1 MNIEHLLNKGFFPK
15 ELPPSFFTELFG
27 NDYTQISAL
36 VDSTQASFLST
47 LLQTVNVMA
56 GLTDPEKAEERVRLK
71 QIFRNRLNFSDC
83 SQYNIP
89 KSGIARK
96 GIKIPNPIHQGKL
109 SQSIIDN
116 YPEIEKLFKDSK
128 FSTTKPELETEQ
140 EQGKRSVKH
149 NDFSYFKESGIIN
162 SFKYAVQLKTDIAK
176 FYPSIYTHSVPW
188 VTFGGKDK
196 YKKNRT
202 LNDSDVLKVR
212 NIYGDDIDNRLM
224 WCQNQQT
231 MGIPIGPDTS
241 FIIAE
246 IIACHLDKHLEKKLK
261 SKKID
266 FLGYRYYDDYAL
278 YFNSELD
285 AQIGLS
291 ELKKILNDFE
301 LKINDEKTEISRTQ
315 DELEKPW
322 ALAIKSFYFRPSENG
337 QKDDIWN
344 YFAIA
349 FRYAQENPKDSV
361 LKLAL
366 NKFNFVRIEEDNWDY
381 FESLLFRLGLIE
393 TSSLN
398 KIAKLLVTYKTLVSK
413 KRLKEFCFEIIK
425 RNYENQHDY
434 ELTWSLWLLNE
445 FKIQPTKGIFEMIFN
460 SKSATASIIGLDLY
474 KQNNRI
480 KSFDFSSIIELAT
493 TENLNNKEWL
503 LVYEAI
509 YKDWIPSLTKSVIQ
523 EHFFFNIL
531 ESRNIHFYDN
541 LRKLEPLKVE
551 RSYLKKIEAKL
562 KHITN
567 YISKNNFSNTELKN
581 ELIELSENLNLTDLT
596 QTTNRE
602 EIQKKLTDSDLKIKE
617 LIDKIEVVRLE
628 LTQFEKKKPYFVVG
642 KRLEELSELT
652 TKEIEAEAK
661 QNKGL
666 LFDPT
671 YE

>member
-27 NDYTQISAL
+27 YDYTNILAEVNLTEIS
-36 VDSTQASFLST
+36 SLST
-47 LLQTVNVMA
+47 LLQTINAMTT
-56 GLTDPEKAEERVRLK
+56 LSDPEKAEERVRLK
-71 QIFRNRLNFSDC
+71 QIFKNRLNFSDC
-83 SQYNIP
+83 TQYNIP

-96 GIKIPNPIHQGKL
+96 EIKIPNPIHQGKL
-109 SQSIIDN
+109 SKSIIDN
-116 YPEIEKLFKDSK
+116 YSEIIKLFNDSN
-128 FSTTKPELETEQ
+128 FSTTKPELETEL
-140 EQGKRSVKH
+140 EQGKRAVKH
-149 NDFSYFKESGIIN
+149 NDFSFFKESGIIN

-176 FYPSIYTHSVPW
+176 FYPSIYTHSIPW

-202 LNDSDVLKVR
+202 LNNSDALKVR
-212 NIYGDDIDNRLM
+212 DIYGDDIDDRLM

-246 IIACHLDKHLEKKLK
+246 IVACHLDKHLEKKLK

-291 ELKKILNDFE
+291 ELKKILNNFE

-344 YFAIA
+344 YFSIA
-349 FRYAQENPKDSV
+349 FRYAQENPKESV

-366 NKFNFVRIEEDNWDY
+366 NKFNFVRIQDDNWNY

-398 KIAKLLVTYKTLVSK
+398 KIAKLLVTYKKIVSK

-434 ELTWSLWLLNE
+434 ELTWALWILNE
-445 FKIQPTKGIFEMIFN
+445 FKTQPTKGIYEMIFN
-460 SKSATASIIGLDLY
+460 SKSVTSIIIGLDLY

-480 KSFDFSSIIELAT
+480 KSFDFSSVTELVT

-503 LVYEAI
+503 LVYETI
-509 YKDWIPSLTKSVIQ
+509 YKDWIPSLSKSIIKD
-523 EHFFFNIL
+523 HFFFNIL
-531 ESRNIHFYDN
+531 ESRNIYFYDN

-551 RSYLKKIEAKL
+551 KSYLKKIELKL

-567 YISKNNFSNTELKN
+567 YISKNDFSNTELKS
-581 ELIELSENLNLTDLT
+581 ELIELSENLSLSDLT
-596 QTTNRE
+596 QSTNRE
-602 EIQKKLTDSDLKIKE
+602 EIQKKLTDSDSKIKE
-617 LIDKIEVVRLE
+617 LIDKIEVVKLE
-628 LTQFEKKKPYFVVG
+628 LTQFEKKKPYSVIG
-642 KRLEELSELT
+642 RRLEELFELT
-652 TKEIEAEAK
+652 TKEIEAETE

>member
-1 MNIEHLLNKGFFPK
+1 MNIEHLLNKGYFPK

-27 NDYTQISAL
+27 NDYTSISAL
-36 VDSTQASFLST
+36 AESTKDASLTS
-47 LLQTVNVMA
+47 LQNSVNA
-56 GLTDPEKAEERVRLK
+56 ITELTSAEKAEKKVRLK
-71 QIFRNRLNFSDC
+71 QIFKNRLNYSDC
-83 SQYNIP
+83 AQFNIP

-96 GIKIPNPIHQGKL
+96 IIKIPNPIHQGKL
-109 SQSIIDN
+109 SQAIVGN
-116 YPEIEKLFKDSK
+116 YAEIEKLFNDSSL
-128 FSTTKPELETEQ
+128 STTKPEIETEIAQ
-140 EQGKRSVKH
+140 NKRSVKH
-149 NDFSYFKESGIIN
+149 NDFSFFKESGIIN

-196 YKKNRT
+196 YKKNRA
-202 LNDSDVLKVR
+202 LNNTDPLKVS

-246 IIACHLDKHLEKKLK
+246 VIACHIDKHLEKKLK
-261 SKKID
+261 SKNID

-278 YFNSELD
+278 YFNSDLD

-291 ELKKILNDFE
+291 ELKKVLNDFE

-315 DELEKPW
+315 SELEKPW
-322 ALAIKSFYFRPSENG
+322 ALDIKSFYFRPSEND

-344 YFAIA
+344 FFSIA
-349 FRYAQENPKDSV
+349 FRHAQENPKDSV

-366 NKFNFVRIEEDNWDY
+366 NKFNFVRIEEENWDY

-398 KIAKLLVTYKTLVSK
+398 KIAKLVITYEKLVSK

-425 RNYENQHDY
+425 RNYENQHDF
-434 ELTWSLWLLNE
+434 ELTWALWILNE
-445 FKIQPTKGIFEMIFN
+445 FKIQPTKEIYEMVFK
-460 SKSATASIIGLDLY
+460 SKSVTGIIVGLDLF
-474 KQNNRI
+474 QRNNRI
-480 KSFDFSSIIELAT
+480 KNFDFSSVTELIT
-493 TENLNNKEWL
+493 TDNLNKKEWL
-503 LVYEAI
+503 LAYETV
-509 YKDWIPSLTKSVIQ
+509 YKDWISTLNKSIIRD
-523 EHFFFNIL
+523 HFFFNIL
-531 ESRNIHFYDN
+531 ESKNIYFYN
-541 LRKLEPLKVE
+541 NTRKLEPLKVE
-551 RSYLKKIEAKL
+551 RSYLKKIEVKL
-562 KHITN
+562 KQITT
-567 YISKNNFSNTELKN
+567 YISKNKFSNTELRS
-581 ELIELSENLNLTDLT
+581 ELIELSENLSLTDLT
-596 QTTNRE
+596 QTTDRK
-602 EIQKKLTDSDLKIKE
+602 EIQKKLSDSDSKIKE
-617 LIDKIEVVRLE
+617 LIDKIEAVKLE
-628 LTQFEKKKPYFVVG
+628 LKKFDKKKPYFVVG

-652 TKEIEAEAK
+652 SKEIEAEAK

>member
-1 MNIEHLLNKGFFPK
+1 MNIEHLLNNGFFPK

-27 NDYTQISAL
+27 NDYNNIYSLVLSTENSSLSAL
-36 VDSTQASFLST
+36 LN
-47 LLQTVNVMA
+47 TVNTMIA
-56 GLTDPEKAEERVRLK
+56 LSDTEKAEERVRLK
-71 QIFRNRLNFSDC
+71 QIFKNRLNYSDC
-83 SQYNIP
+83 TQFNIP
-89 KSGIARK
+89 KIGIARK
-96 GIKIPNPIHQGKL
+96 AIKIPNPIHQGKL
-109 SQSIIDN
+109 SKSIIDN
-116 YPEIEKLFKDSK
+116 YSEIEKLFNDSNL
-128 FSTTKPELETEQ
+128 STTKPQLETES
-140 EQGKRSVKH
+140 EQNKRSVKH
-149 NDFSYFKESGIIN
+149 NDFSYFKELGIIN

-196 YKKNRT
+196 YKRNRA
-202 LNDSDVLKVR
+202 LNNTDDLKVK
-212 NIYGDDIDNRLM
+212 NIYGDDIDDRLM

-301 LKINDEKTEISRTQ
+301 LKINDEKTEISKTQ
-315 DELEKPW
+315 NELEKTW
-322 ALAIKSFYFRPSENG
+322 ALAIKSFYFRPYEND
-337 QKDDIWN
+337 QRNDIWN
-344 YFAIA
+344 YFAIS
-349 FRYAQENPKDSV
+349 FQYAQENPKDSV

-366 NKFNFVRIEEDNWDY
+366 NKFNFVRIEEDNWNY

-398 KIAKLLVTYKTLVSK
+398 KIAKLLITYEKLVSK

-425 RNYENQHDY
+425 RNYENQHDF
-434 ELTWSLWLLNE
+434 ELTWALWILNE
-445 FKIQPTKGIFEMIFN
+445 FKIQPTKEIYEMVFK
-460 SKSATASIIGLDLY
+460 SKSVTGILVGLDLFQ
-474 KQNNRI
+474 QNNRI
-480 KSFDFSSIIELAT
+480 KTFDFSSVIELIT
-493 TENLNNKEWL
+493 TDNLNNKEWL
-503 LVYEAI
+503 LAYEAI
-509 YKDWIPSLTKSVIQ
+509 FKNWIPSLSKSVIRD
-523 EHFFFNIL
+523 HFFFNIL
-531 ESRNIHFYDN
+531 ESRNIYFYDN
-541 LRKLEPLKVE
+541 SRKLEPLKVE
-551 RSYLKKIEAKL
+551 RSYLKKIEVKL
-562 KHITN
+562 KQIIN
-567 YISKNNFSNTELKN
+567 YISRNKFSHTELKN
-581 ELIELSENLNLTDLT
+581 ELTELSKILNLSDLT
-596 QTTNRE
+596 QTSDRE
-602 EIQKKLTDSDLKIKE
+602 EIKKKLSDSDKKIKE
-617 LIDKIEVVRLE
+617 LIDKIEAVKIE
-628 LTQFEKKKPYFVVG
+628 LKNFDKKKPYFVVG

>member
-27 NDYTQISAL
+27 NNYIDILAE
-36 VDSTQASFLST
+36 VDSTETNSLST
-47 LLQTVNVMA
+47 LLQTVNA
-56 GLTDPEKAEERVRLK
+56 LTTLSETEKAEERIRLK
-71 QIFRNRLNFSDC
+71 QIFKNRLNFSDC
-83 SQYNIP
+83 TQYNIP

-109 SQSIIDN
+109 SKSIIDN
-116 YPEIEKLFKDSK
+116 YPEIIKLFNDST
-128 FSTTKPELETEQ
+128 FSTTKPELETEL
-140 EQGKRSVKH
+140 EQGKRAVKH
-149 NDFSYFKESGIIN
+149 NDFSFFKESGIIN

-176 FYPSIYTHSVPW
+176 FYPSIYTHSIPW
-188 VTFGGKDK
+188 VTFGGKSK

-202 LNDSDVLKVR
+202 LNNSDQLKVMD
-212 NIYGDDIDNRLM
+212 IYGEDIDERLT

-246 IIACHLDKHLEKKLK
+246 IVACHLDKHLEKKLK
-261 SKKID
+261 SKNID

-344 YFAIA
+344 YFSIA

-366 NKFNFVRIEEDNWDY
+366 NKFNFVRIQEDNWNY

-398 KIAKLLVTYKTLVSK
+398 KIAKLLVTYKKIVSK

-434 ELTWSLWLLNE
+434 ELTWSLWILNE
-445 FKIQPTKGIFEMIFN
+445 FEIQPTKDIYEMIFN
-460 SKSATASIIGLDLY
+460 SKSVTSIIIGLDLY
-474 KQNNRI
+474 KQNKRI
-480 KSFDFSSIIELAT
+480 KSFDFDSIIELAT

-503 LVYEAI
+503 LVYEVI
-509 YKDWIPSLTKSVIQ
+509 YKDWIPTLNKSIIRD
-523 EHFFFNIL
+523 HFFFNIL
-531 ESRNIHFYDN
+531 ESRNIYFYDN

-551 RSYLKKIEAKL
+551 KSYLKKIELKL
-562 KHITN
+562 KYITN
-567 YISKNNFSNTELKN
+567 YISKNDFSNTELKS
-581 ELIELSENLNLTDLT
+581 ELIELSENLNLSDLT
-596 QTTNRE
+596 QATDRE
-602 EIQKKLTDSDLKIKE
+602 EIQKKLTDSDSKIKE
-617 LIDKIEVVRLE
+617 LIDKIEVVKLE
-628 LTQFEKKKPYFVVG
+628 LTQFEKKKPYTVISR
-642 KRLEELSELT
+642 RLEELFELT
-652 TKEIEAEAK
+652 TKEIEAEAE

>member
-1 MNIEHLLNKGFFPK
+1 MNIKHLLNKGYFPK

-27 NDYTQISAL
+27 NDFSNISAL
-36 VDSTQASFLST
+36 ADSTKNASLTALQNSVNTMTGLSR
-47 LLQTVNVMA
+47 
-56 GLTDPEKAEERVRLK
+56 PEKTEKKVRLK
-71 QIFRNRLNFSDC
+71 QIFKNRLNYSDC
-83 SQYNIP
+83 SQFNIP

-96 GIKIPNPIHQGKL
+96 IIKIPNPIHQGKL
-109 SQSIIDN
+109 SQAIVDN
-116 YPEIEKLFKDSK
+116 YTEIAKLFNDSNL
-128 FSTTKPELETEQ
+128 STTKPQIETEI
-140 EQGKRSVKH
+140 EQNKRSVKH
-149 NDFSYFKESGIIN
+149 NDFSFFKESGIIN

-196 YKKNRT
+196 YKRNRALSNT
-202 LNDSDVLKVR
+202 DPLKVN
-212 NIYGDDIDNRLM
+212 NIYGNDIDDRLM

-246 IIACHLDKHLEKKLK
+246 VIACHIDKHLEKKLK

-315 DELEKPW
+315 SELEKPW
-322 ALAIKSFYFRPSENG
+322 ALDIKSFYFRPSEND

-344 YFAIA
+344 FFSIA
-349 FRYAQENPKDSV
+349 FRHAQENPKDSV

-366 NKFNFVRIEEDNWDY
+366 NKFNFVRIEEENWDY

-398 KIAKLLVTYKTLVSK
+398 KIAKLLITYEKLVSK

-425 RNYENQHDY
+425 RNYENQHDF
-434 ELTWSLWLLNE
+434 ELTWSLWILNE
-445 FKIQPTKGIFEMIFN
+445 FKIQPTKDIYEMVFK
-460 SKSATASIIGLDLY
+460 SKSVTGIIVGLDLFQ
-474 KQNNRI
+474 QNNRI
-480 KSFDFSSIIELAT
+480 KNFDFTSV
-493 TENLNNKEWL
+493 TEMINTDNLNNKEWL
-503 LVYEAI
+503 LAYETV
-509 YKDWIPSLTKSVIQ
+509 YKDWIPTLSKSIIQ
-523 EHFFFNIL
+523 DHFFFNIL
-531 ESRNIHFYDN
+531 ESRNIYFYN
-541 LRKLEPLKVE
+541 NSRKLEPLKVE
-551 RSYLKKIEAKL
+551 RSYLKKIETKL
-562 KHITN
+562 KQITT
-567 YISKNNFSNTELKN
+567 YISKNKFSNTELKS

-596 QTTNRE
+596 QTTDRK
-602 EIQKKLTDSDLKIKE
+602 EIQKKLSDSDSKIKE
-617 LIDKIEVVRLE
+617 LIDKIEAVKLE
-628 LTQFEKKKPYFVVG
+628 LKKFDKKKPYFVVG

-652 TKEIEAEAK
+652 SKEIEAEAK

>member
-1 MNIEHLLNKGFFPK
+1 MNIEHLLNKGYFPK

-27 NDYTQISAL
+27 NDFTNISAL
-36 VDSTQASFLST
+36 ADSTKNASLTALQNSVNTMTGLSR
-47 LLQTVNVMA
+47 
-56 GLTDPEKAEERVRLK
+56 PEKTEKKVRLK
-71 QIFRNRLNFSDC
+71 QIFKNRLNYSDC
-83 SQYNIP
+83 SQFNIP

-96 GIKIPNPIHQGKL
+96 IIKIPNPIHQGKL
-109 SQSIIDN
+109 SQAIVDN
-116 YPEIEKLFKDSK
+116 YTEIAKLFNDSNL
-128 FSTTKPELETEQ
+128 STTKPQIETEI
-140 EQGKRSVKH
+140 EQNKRSVKH
-149 NDFSYFKESGIIN
+149 NDFSFFKESGIIN

-196 YKKNRT
+196 YKRNRALSNT
-202 LNDSDVLKVR
+202 DPLKVS
-212 NIYGDDIDNRLM
+212 NIYGDDIDDRLM

-246 IIACHLDKHLEKKLK
+246 VIACHIDKHLEKKLK
-261 SKKID
+261 SKNID

-315 DELEKPW
+315 SELEKPW
-322 ALAIKSFYFRPSENG
+322 ALDIKSFYFRPSEND

-344 YFAIA
+344 FFSIA
-349 FRYAQENPKDSV
+349 FRHAQENPKDSV

-366 NKFNFVRIEEDNWDY
+366 NKFNFVRIEEENWDY

-398 KIAKLLVTYKTLVSK
+398 KIAKLLITYEKLVSK

-425 RNYENQHDY
+425 RNYENQHDF
-434 ELTWSLWLLNE
+434 ELTWSLWILNE
-445 FKIQPTKGIFEMIFN
+445 FKIQPTKDIYEMVFK
-460 SKSATASIIGLDLY
+460 SKSVTGIIVGLDLFQ
-474 KQNNRI
+474 QNNRI
-480 KSFDFSSIIELAT
+480 KNFDFTSV
-493 TENLNNKEWL
+493 TEMINTDNLNNKEWL
-503 LVYEAI
+503 LAYETVY
-509 YKDWIPSLTKSVIQ
+509 KNWIPTLSKSIIQ
-523 EHFFFNIL
+523 DHFFFNIL
-531 ESRNIHFYDN
+531 ESRNIYFYN
-541 LRKLEPLKVE
+541 NSRKLEPLKVE
-551 RSYLKKIEAKL
+551 RSYLKKIETKL
-562 KHITN
+562 KQITT
-567 YISKNNFSNTELKN
+567 YISKNKFSNTELKS

-596 QTTNRE
+596 QITDRK
-602 EIQKKLTDSDLKIKE
+602 EIQKKLSDSDSKIKE
-617 LIDKIEVVRLE
+617 LIDKIEAVKLE
-628 LTQFEKKKPYFVVG
+628 LKKFDKKKPYFVVG

-652 TKEIEAEAK
+652 SKEIEAEAK

>member
-27 NDYTQISAL
+27 NNYIDILAE
-36 VDSTQASFLST
+36 VDSTETNSLST
-47 LLQTVNVMA
+47 LLQTVNA
-56 GLTDPEKAEERVRLK
+56 LTTLSEPEKAEERIRLK
-71 QIFRNRLNFSDC
+71 QIFKNRLNFSDC
-83 SQYNIP
+83 TQYNIP

-109 SQSIIDN
+109 SKSIIDN
-116 YPEIEKLFKDSK
+116 YPEIIKLFNDST
-128 FSTTKPELETEQ
+128 FSTTKPELETEL
-140 EQGKRSVKH
+140 EQGKRAVKH
-149 NDFSYFKESGIIN
+149 SDFSFFKESGIIN

-176 FYPSIYTHSVPW
+176 FYPSIYTHSIPW
-188 VTFGGKDK
+188 VTFGGKGK

-202 LNDSDVLKVR
+202 LNNSDPLKVKD
-212 NIYGDDIDNRLM
+212 IYGDDIDNRLM
-224 WCQNQQT
+224 CCLNKQT

-246 IIACHLDKHLEKKLK
+246 IVACHLDKHLEKKLK

-344 YFAIA
+344 YFSIA

-366 NKFNFVRIEEDNWDY
+366 NKFNFVRIQEDNWNY

-398 KIAKLLVTYKTLVSK
+398 KVAKLLVTYKKIVQK

-434 ELTWSLWLLNE
+434 ELTWSLWILNE
-445 FKIQPTKGIFEMIFN
+445 FEIQPTKDIYEMIFN
-460 SKSATASIIGLDLY
+460 SKSVTSIIIGLDLY
-474 KQNNRI
+474 KQNKRI
-480 KSFDFSSIIELAT
+480 KSFDFDSIIELAT

-509 YKDWIPSLTKSVIQ
+509 YKDWIPTLNKSIIRD
-523 EHFFFNIL
+523 HFFFNIL
-531 ESRNIHFYDN
+531 ECRNIYFYDN

-551 RSYLKKIEAKL
+551 KSYLNKIELKL
-562 KHITN
+562 KYITN
-567 YISKNNFSNTELKN
+567 YISKNDFSNTELKS
-581 ELIELSENLNLTDLT
+581 ELIELSENLNLSDLT
-596 QTTNRE
+596 QTTDRD
-602 EIQKKLTDSDLKIKE
+602 EIQKKLTDSDSKIKE
-617 LIDKIEVVRLE
+617 LIDKIEVVKLE
-628 LTQFEKKKPYFVVG
+628 LTQFEKKKPYSVISRRLAELFV
-642 KRLEELSELT
+642 LT
-652 TKEIEAEAK
+652 TKEIEAEAE

-671 YE
+671 YD

>member
-1 MNIEHLLNKGFFPK
+1 MNIEHLLNKGYFPK

-27 NDYTQISAL
+27 NDYTNILAEADATENGSLSAL
-36 VDSTQASFLST
+36 LN
-47 LLQTVNVMA
+47 TVNA
-56 GLTDPEKAEERVRLK
+56 ITTLTDIEKAEERVRLK
-71 QIFRNRLNFSDC
+71 QIFKNRLNFSDC

-89 KSGIARK
+89 KTGIARN

-109 SQSIIDN
+109 SKSIIDN
-116 YPEIEKLFKDSK
+116 YPEIIKLFNDSNL
-128 FSTTKPELETEQ
+128 STTKPQLETEF

-149 NDFSYFKESGIIN
+149 NDFSFFKESGIIN

-188 VTFGGKDK
+188 VTFGGKEK
-196 YKKNRT
+196 YKKNRA
-202 LNDSDVLKVR
+202 LNNSDPLKVS
-212 NIYGDDIDNRLM
+212 NIYGNDIDDRLM

-291 ELKKILNDFE
+291 ELKKILNDSE
-301 LKINDEKTEISRTQ
+301 LKINDEKTVISRTQ
-315 DELEKPW
+315 NELEKPW
-322 ALAIKSFYFRPSENG
+322 ALAIKSFYFRPSEND

-344 YFAIA
+344 YFSIS
-349 FRYAQENPKDSV
+349 FQYAQENTKDSV

-366 NKFNFVRIEEDNWDY
+366 NKFNFVRIEEENWNY

-398 KIAKLLVTYKTLVSK
+398 KIAKLLITYKKLVSK

-425 RNYENQHDY
+425 RNYENQHDF
-434 ELTWSLWLLNE
+434 ELTWSLWILNE
-445 FKIQPTKGIFEMIFN
+445 FKIQPTKEIYEMVFK
-460 SKSATASIIGLDLY
+460 SKSVTATIIGLDLFQ
-474 KQNNRI
+474 QNNRI
-480 KSFDFSSIIELAT
+480 KKFDFSTTIELIT

-503 LVYEAI
+503 LAYETVYN
-509 YKDWIPSLTKSVIQ
+509 DWIPALNKSIIRD
-523 EHFFFNIL
+523 HFFFNIL
-531 ESRNIHFYDN
+531 ESRNVHFYDN

-551 RSYLKKIEAKL
+551 RSYLKKIEVKL
-562 KHITN
+562 KQITN
-567 YISKNNFSNTELKN
+567 YISKNKFSNTELKS
-581 ELIELSENLNLTDLT
+581 ELIELSENLSLSGLT
-596 QTTNRE
+596 QTTDRK
-602 EIQKKLTDSDLKIKE
+602 EIQKKLSDSDSKIKE
-617 LIDKIEVVRLE
+617 LIDKIEAVKLE
-628 LTQFEKKKPYFVVG
+628 LKKFDKKKPYFVVG

-652 TKEIEAEAK
+652 SKEIEAEAK

>member
-1 MNIEHLLNKGFFPK
+1 MNIEHLLNKGYFPK

-27 NDYTQISAL
+27 NDYTNILAEADATENGSLSAL
-36 VDSTQASFLST
+36 LN
-47 LLQTVNVMA
+47 TVNA
-56 GLTDPEKAEERVRLK
+56 ITTLTDIEKAEERVRLK
-71 QIFRNRLNFSDC
+71 QIFKNRLNFSDC

-89 KSGIARK
+89 KTGIARN

-109 SQSIIDN
+109 SKSIIDN
-116 YPEIEKLFKDSK
+116 YPEIIKLFNDSNL
-128 FSTTKPELETEQ
+128 STTKPQLETEL

-149 NDFSYFKESGIIN
+149 NDFSFFKESGIIN

-188 VTFGGKDK
+188 VTFGGKEK
-196 YKKNRT
+196 YKKNRA
-202 LNDSDVLKVR
+202 LNNSDPLKVS
-212 NIYGDDIDNRLM
+212 NIYGDDIDDRLM

-291 ELKKILNDFE
+291 ELKKILNDSE
-301 LKINDEKTEISRTQ
+301 LKINDEKTVISRTQ
-315 DELEKPW
+315 NELEKPW
-322 ALAIKSFYFRPSENG
+322 ALAIKSFYFRPSEND

-344 YFAIA
+344 YFSIS

-366 NKFNFVRIEEDNWDY
+366 NKFNFVRIEEENWNY

-398 KIAKLLVTYKTLVSK
+398 KIAKLLITYKKLVSK

-425 RNYENQHDY
+425 RNYENQHDF
-434 ELTWSLWLLNE
+434 ELTWSLWILNE
-445 FKIQPTKGIFEMIFN
+445 FKIQPTKEIYEMVFK
-460 SKSATASIIGLDLY
+460 SKSVTATIIGLDLFQ
-474 KQNNRI
+474 QNNRI
-480 KSFDFSSIIELAT
+480 KKFDFSTIIELIT

-503 LVYEAI
+503 LAYETV
-509 YKDWIPSLTKSVIQ
+509 YKDWIPALSKSIIRD
-523 EHFFFNIL
+523 HFFFNIL
-531 ESRNIHFYDN
+531 ESRNVHFYDN

-551 RSYLKKIEAKL
+551 RSYLKKIEVKL
-562 KHITN
+562 KQITN
-567 YISKNNFSNTELKN
+567 YISKNKFSNTELKS
-581 ELIELSENLNLTDLT
+581 ELIELSENLSLSGLT
-596 QTTNRE
+596 QTTDRK
-602 EIQKKLTDSDLKIKE
+602 EIQKKLSDSDSKIKE
-617 LIDKIEVVRLE
+617 LIDKIEAIKLE
-628 LTQFEKKKPYFVVG
+628 LKKFDKKKPYFVVG

-652 TKEIEAEAK
+652 SKEIEAEAK

>member
-1 MNIEHLLNKGFFPK
+1 MNIEHLLNKGYFPK

-27 NDYTQISAL
+27 NDYSGISTLA
-36 VDSTQASFLST
+36 DSTENASLTALQNSVNSMTGLST
-47 LLQTVNVMA
+47 P
-56 GLTDPEKAEERVRLK
+56 DKAEKKVQLK
-71 QIFRNRLNFSDC
+71 QIFKNRLNYSEC
-83 SQYNIP
+83 SQFNIP

-96 GIKIPNPIHQGKL
+96 IIKIPNPIHQGKL
-109 SQSIIDN
+109 AQAIVDN
-116 YPEIEKLFKDSK
+116 YTEISKLFNDSK
-128 FSTTKPELETEQ
+128 LSTTKPQIETELEQ
-140 EQGKRSVKH
+140 NKRSVKH
-149 NDFSYFKESGIIN
+149 NDFSFFKESGIIN

-196 YKKNRT
+196 YKRNRALSKT
-202 LNDSDVLKVR
+202 DPLKVS
-212 NIYGDDIDNRLM
+212 NIYGDDIDDRLM

-246 IIACHLDKHLEKKLK
+246 VIACHIDKHLEKKLK

-291 ELKKILNDFE
+291 ELKTILNDFE

-315 DELEKPW
+315 SELEKPW
-322 ALAIKSFYFRPSENG
+322 ALDIKSFYFRPFKND

-344 YFAIA
+344 FFAIA
-349 FRYAQENPKDSV
+349 FRHAQENPKDSV

-366 NKFNFVRIEEDNWDY
+366 NKFNFVRIEEENWDY

-398 KIAKLLVTYKTLVSK
+398 KIAKLLITYEKLVSK
-413 KRLKEFCFEIIK
+413 KRLKEFCFQIIK
-425 RNYENQHDY
+425 RNYENQHDF
-434 ELTWSLWLLNE
+434 ELTWSLWILNE
-445 FKIQPTKGIFEMIFN
+445 FKIQPTKEIYEMIF
-460 SKSATASIIGLDLY
+460 KSRSVTGIIVGLDLFQ
-474 KQNNRI
+474 QNNRI
-480 KSFDFSSIIELAT
+480 KNFDFSSVNEIIT

-503 LVYEAI
+503 LVYETV
-509 YKDWIPSLTKSVIQ
+509 YKGWIPTLSISIIQ
-523 EHFFFNIL
+523 DHFFFNIL
-531 ESRNIHFYDN
+531 ESRDIYFYN
-541 LRKLEPLKVE
+541 NSRKLEPLKVE
-551 RSYLKKIEAKL
+551 RSYLNKIEVKL
-562 KHITN
+562 KQITT
-567 YISKNNFSNTELKN
+567 YISKNKFSNTELKS
-581 ELIELSENLNLTDLT
+581 ELLELSENLNFSDLN
-596 QTTNRE
+596 QTTNRK
-602 EIQKKLTDSDLKIKE
+602 EIQKKLSDSDSKIKD
-617 LIDKIEVVRLE
+617 LIDKIEAVKLE
-628 LTQFEKKKPYFVVG
+628 LKKFDKKKPYFVVG

-652 TKEIEAEAK
+652 SKEIEAEAK

>member
-1 MNIEHLLNKGFFPK
+1 MNIEHLLNKGYFPK

-27 NDYTQISAL
+27 NDYSNISTL
-36 VDSTQASFLST
+36 SDSTESTSLTALQNSVNAITGLSRADKT
-47 LLQTVNVMA
+47 EKKLQ
-56 GLTDPEKAEERVRLK
+56 LK
-71 QIFRNRLNFSDC
+71 QIFKNRLNYSDC
-83 SQYNIP
+83 SQFNIP

-96 GIKIPNPIHQGKL
+96 IIKIPNPIHQGKL
-109 SQSIIDN
+109 AKAIVDN
-116 YPEIEKLFKDSK
+116 YTEIAKLFNDSNL
-128 FSTTKPELETEQ
+128 STTKPQIETELEQ
-140 EQGKRSVKH
+140 NKRSVKH

-196 YKKNRT
+196 YKRNRA
-202 LNDSDVLKVR
+202 LNKTNPLKVS
-212 NIYGDDIDNRLM
+212 NIYGDDIDDRLM

-246 IIACHLDKHLEKKLK
+246 VIACHIDKHLEKKLK

-285 AQIGLS
+285 AQICLS

-315 DELEKPW
+315 SELEKPW
-322 ALAIKSFYFRPSENG
+322 ALDIKSFYFRPSEND

-344 YFAIA
+344 FFSIA
-349 FRYAQENPKDSV
+349 FRHAQENPKDSV

-366 NKFNFVRIEEDNWDY
+366 NKFNFVRIEEENWDY

-398 KIAKLLVTYKTLVSK
+398 KIAKLLITYEKLVSK

-425 RNYENQHDY
+425 RNYENQHDF
-434 ELTWSLWLLNE
+434 ELTWSLWILNE
-445 FKIQPTKGIFEMIFN
+445 FKIQPTKDIYEMVFK
-460 SKSATASIIGLDLY
+460 SKSVTGIIVGLDLFQ
-474 KQNNRI
+474 QNNRI
-480 KSFDFSSIIELAT
+480 KNFDLSSVTEIIT
-493 TENLNNKEWL
+493 TDNLNNKEWL
-503 LVYEAI
+503 LAYETVY
-509 YKDWIPSLTKSVIQ
+509 KNWIPTLSKSIIQ
-523 EHFFFNIL
+523 DHFFFNIL
-531 ESRNIHFYDN
+531 ESRNIYFYN
-541 LRKLEPLKVE
+541 NSRKLEPLKVE
-551 RSYLKKIEAKL
+551 RSYLKKIEVKL
-562 KHITN
+562 KQITT
-567 YISKNNFSNTELKN
+567 YISKNKFSNTELKS
-581 ELIELSENLNLTDLT
+581 ELIELSENLNLSDLT
-596 QTTNRE
+596 QTTDRK
-602 EIQKKLTDSDLKIKE
+602 EIQKKLSDSDSKIKE
-617 LIDKIEVVRLE
+617 LIDKIEAVKLE
-628 LTQFEKKKPYFVVG
+628 LKKFDKKKPYFVVG

-652 TKEIEAEAK
+652 SKEIEAEAK

>member
-1 MNIEHLLNKGFFPK
+1 M
-15 ELPPSFFTELFG
+15 
-27 NDYTQISAL
+27 D
-36 VDSTQASFLST
+36 
-47 LLQTVNVMA
+47 
-56 GLTDPEKAEERVRLK
+56 
-71 QIFRNRLNFSDC
+71 
-83 SQYNIP
+83 
-89 KSGIARK
+89 
-96 GIKIPNPIHQGKL
+96 
-109 SQSIIDN
+109 
-116 YPEIEKLFKDSK
+116 
-128 FSTTKPELETEQ
+128 
-140 EQGKRSVKH
+140 
-149 NDFSYFKESGIIN
+149 
-162 SFKYAVQLKTDIAK
+162 
-176 FYPSIYTHSVPW
+176 
-188 VTFGGKDK
+188 
-196 YKKNRT
+196 
-202 LNDSDVLKVR
+202 
-212 NIYGDDIDNRLM
+212 IYGEDIDERLT

-246 IIACHLDKHLEKKLK
+246 IVACHLDKHLEKKLK
-261 SKKID
+261 SKNID

-344 YFAIA
+344 YFSIA

-366 NKFNFVRIEEDNWDY
+366 NKFNFVRIQEDNWNY

-398 KIAKLLVTYKTLVSK
+398 KIAKLLVTYKKIVSK

-434 ELTWSLWLLNE
+434 ELTWSLWILNE
-445 FKIQPTKGIFEMIFN
+445 FEIQPTKDIYEMIFN
-460 SKSATASIIGLDLY
+460 SKSVTSIIIGLDLY
-474 KQNNRI
+474 KQNKRI
-480 KSFDFSSIIELAT
+480 KSFDFDSIIELAT

-503 LVYEAI
+503 LVYEVI
-509 YKDWIPSLTKSVIQ
+509 YKDWIPTLNKSIIRD
-523 EHFFFNIL
+523 HFFFNIL
-531 ESRNIHFYDN
+531 ESRNIYFYDN

-551 RSYLKKIEAKL
+551 KSYLKKIELKL
-562 KHITN
+562 KYITN
-567 YISKNNFSNTELKN
+567 YISKNDFSNTELKS
-581 ELIELSENLNLTDLT
+581 ELIELSENLNLSDLT
-596 QTTNRE
+596 QATDRE
-602 EIQKKLTDSDLKIKE
+602 EIQKKLTDSDSKIKE
-617 LIDKIEVVRLE
+617 LIDKIEVVKLE
-628 LTQFEKKKPYFVVG
+628 LTQFEKKKPYTVISR
-642 KRLEELSELT
+642 RLEELFELT
-652 TKEIEAEAK
+652 TKEIEAEAE